1 MIESRP
7 QMLQYFKESVEFFL
21 HFLVMAS
28 ALFGL
33 SGFYEIGHGFEDF
46 VGSSEV
52 LIDEMLA
59 VYFQEPMVEFILFVG
74 PVPL

>member
-1 MIESRP
+1 
-7 QMLQYFKESVEFFL
+7 
-21 HFLVMAS
+21 MAS
-28 ALFGL
+28 ALLGL

-52 LIDEMLA
+52 LIDEVLA